1 MSKKQ
6 EVYHEPEVHLDMA
19 LGHILG
25 LEEGGRVFHELL
37 KMYPDLK
44 NKEHCAN
51 CGASMLEYMFS
62 FDILD
67 AILLYAM
74 AQRVKISM
82 RKGDEFTK
90 ANAIHV
96 PTISDISLAVRC
108 RTTQCSKLG
117 LIAKLKTEKGKH
129 ISGMW
134 VITSRG
140 WAALAGRPVPRR
152 VRVFRGEIQER
163 FGGDGEMITIKDAFN
178 VHRDMVQKMI
188 DARKEP
194 KNDYRIYTG
203 EYNPSDWVEY
213 AGVQEG
219 KLF

>member
-1 MSKKQ
+1 MTKKQ
-6 EVYHEPEVHLDMA
+6 EVYHEPEVQLDMA
-19 LGHILG
+19 LGTILG
-25 LEEGGRVFHELL
+25 LEEGGRVWHELM
-37 KMYPDLK
+37 KIYPDLK
-44 NKEHCAN
+44 SKDRCAN
-51 CGASMLEYMFS
+51 CNASMLEYMFS

-74 AQRVKISM
+74 AQRVQVSV
-82 RKGDEFTK
+82 RKGDDFTK

-96 PTISDISLAVRC
+96 PTIGDISLAVRC

-117 LIAKLKTEKGKH
+117 LIAKLKNAKGKH
-129 ISGMW
+129 VSGMW

-163 FGGDGEMITIKDAFN
+163 FGDEVITIQDAFMS
-178 VHRDMVQKMI
+178 HRTTVKELM
-188 DARKEP
+188 DARKDP
-194 KNDYRIYTG
+194 KNDYRMYIAD
-203 EYNPSDWVEY
+203 YNHNDWVEY